1 MFFHVLCLLMVK
13 PLGDI
18 IMNKKISPN
27 LSALQGKKA
36 YCGRKPLTK
45 QTGSVLSKLV
55 LMIVVG
61 GIGYGAYIANN
72 KGLINAE
79 KFTSLKNSISNKF
92 SSQDNLKGSYEG
104 YGVQLM
110 ATKQLDQAETV
121 MNDFARDG
129 YSAFVLASSL
139 KGRTIYKVRLG
150 PYNHK
155 PEAIA
160 VKDKVVRRYPQ
171 NPFVKTSLVIYK
183 PN

>member
-1 MFFHVLCLLMVK
+1 
-13 PLGDI
+13 
-18 IMNKKISPN
+18 MNKKTSMN
-27 LSALQGKKA
+27 VSALRGKKA
-36 YCGRKPLTK
+36 YCGRKPLIK
-45 QTGSVLSKLV
+45 QTGSVLGKLV
-55 LMIVVG
+55 LMIAVG

-72 KGLINAE
+72 KGLINVD
-79 KFTSLKNSISNKF
+79 KLSSFKNSISNKL
-92 SSQDNLKGSYEG
+92 SSKDDFKG

-110 ATKQLDQAETV
+110 ATKQLDQAETL

-129 YSAFVLASSL
+129 YSAFVLASKS

-160 VKDKVVRRYPQ
+160 IKDKVVRRYPQ

>member
-1 MFFHVLCLLMVK
+1 
-13 PLGDI
+13 
-18 IMNKKISPN
+18 MNKKTSIN
-27 LSALQGKKA
+27 VSALRGKTA
-36 YCGRKPLTK
+36 YCGRKPLSK

-61 GIGYGAYIANN
+61 GIGYGAYIAND
-72 KGLINAE
+72 KGLINAK
-79 KFTSLKNSISNKF
+79 KFTSLKSTISNKL
-92 SSQDNLKGSYEG
+92 SSSSKSDFKG

-129 YSAFVLASSL
+129 YSAFVLASQS

-155 PEAIA
+155 PEAVA

-171 NPFVKTSLVIYK
+171 NPFVRTSLVIYK

>member
-1 MFFHVLCLLMVK
+1 
-13 PLGDI
+13 
-18 IMNKKISPN
+18 MNKKTSMN
-27 LSALQGKKA
+27 VSALRGKKA
-36 YCGRKPLTK
+36 YCGRKPLSQ
-45 QTGSVLSKLV
+45 QTGSVLGKLV
-55 LMIVVG
+55 LMIAVG

-72 KGLINAE
+72 KGLISVN
-79 KFTSLKNSISNKF
+79 KLTSFKNSISNKL
-92 SSQDNLKGSYEG
+92 SSKDDFKG

-110 ATKQLDQAETV
+110 ATKQRDQAEIV

-129 YSAFVLASSL
+129 YSAFVLASKS
-139 KGRTIYKVRLG
+139 KGRMIYKVRLG

-160 VKDKVVRRYPQ
+160 IKDKVVRRYPQ

>member
-1 MFFHVLCLLMVK
+1 
-13 PLGDI
+13 
-18 IMNKKISPN
+18 MNKKTSIN
-27 LSALQGKKA
+27 VSALRGKKA
-36 YCGRKPLTK
+36 YCGRKPLSK

-55 LMIVVG
+55 LMIAVG
-61 GIGYGAYIANN
+61 GIGYGGYIANN
-72 KGLINAE
+72 KGLISVN
-79 KFTSLKNSISNKF
+79 KLTSFKNSISNKF
-92 SSQDNLKGSYEG
+92 SSKDNSKGKPFKG

-110 ATKQLDQAETV
+110 ATKHLDQAEIV

-129 YSAFVLASSL
+129 YSAFVLASQS

-150 PYNHK
+150 PYNHR

-171 NPFVKTSLVIYK
+171 NPYVKTSLVIYK

>member
-1 MFFHVLCLLMVK
+1 MVK

-18 IMNKKISPN
+18 KMNKKISMN
-27 LSALQGKKA
+27 VSALRGKKA

-45 QTGSVLSKLV
+45 QTGSVLGKLV
-55 LMIVVG
+55 LMIAVS

-72 KGLINAE
+72 NGLISVN
-79 KFTSLKNSISNKF
+79 KFTSFKNSISNKF
-92 SSQDNLKGSYEG
+92 SSKDDFKG

-110 ATKQLDQAETV
+110 ATKQFDQAETV

-129 YSAFVLASSL
+129 YSAFVLASQL

-150 PYNHK
+150 PYNHR

>member
-1 MFFHVLCLLMVK
+1 MVK

-18 IMNKKISPN
+18 IMNKKTSMN
-27 LSALQGKKA
+27 VSALRGKKA

-45 QTGSVLSKLV
+45 QTGSVLSKFILT
-55 LMIVVG
+55 IAVG
-61 GIGYGAYIANN
+61 GIGSGAYIANK

-79 KFTSLKNSISNKF
+79 RFSSFKNSISNKF
-92 SSQDNLKGSYEG
+92 SSKDSFKGSFKG

-110 ATKQLDQAETV
+110 ATKQFDQAETV

-129 YSAFVLASSL
+129 YSAFVLASQS

-155 PEAIA
+155 PEAVA

-171 NPFVKTSLVIYK
+171 NPFVKSSLVIYK
-183 PN
+183 PD

>member
-1 MFFHVLCLLMVK
+1 
-13 PLGDI
+13 
-18 IMNKKISPN
+18 MNKKTSPN
-27 LSALQGKKA
+27 ISALKGKKA
-36 YCGRKPLTK
+36 YCGRKPLSK

-72 KGLINAE
+72 KGLIKAE
-79 KFTSLKNSISNKF
+79 KFSSLKSLISSKF
-92 SSQDNLKGSYEG
+92 SSNNDNFKG

-110 ATKQLDQAETV
+110 ATKQFDHAETV

-129 YSAFVLASSL
+129 YSAFVLASQS